1 MALPLKGYAT
11 FQKKGLPRACP
22 LTHGPLGAVQDPDCR
37 RIRVQWQEK
46 LVQGDSEHILL
57 VGGVVVVVILMPPGG
72 LVSFLEAGAVQWCGC
87 SNLLALLLRKMSQK
101 C

>member
-22 LTHGPLGAVQDPDCR
+22 LTHGPLGAVQDPDCS

-57 VGGVVVVVILMPPGG
+57 VGGGGGGGDSNATGRPRFFSGGGGCTVVWMFKL
-72 LVSFLEAGAVQWCGC
+72 
-87 SNLLALLLRKMSQK
+87 NLPYY
-101 C
+101 